1 MRRLLTWCGIVI
13 LLMLLASCSAGSDST
28 TAGPQP
34 ESMPAGSET
43 VSESESGR
51 PKFVEFYADW

>member
-1 MRRLLTWCGIVI
+1 MRKVLTWCGIVI
-13 LLMLLASCSAGSDST
+13 LLTLLASCGAGRDST

-34 ESMPAGSET
+34 ESMSAGSET
-43 VSESESGR
+43 VGESESGR